1 MNTFPL
7 FKQNK
12 LYQSNILTLIIMLIT
27 SAIIL
32 TITTIINKSTNIEHP
47 PYNIRGT
54 GGYGLSMGHGL
65 FQQKKRQVNKGITSS
80 RPNSS
85 QKS

>member
-12 LYQSNILTLIIMLIT
+12 SYQSSILTLIIIIT
-27 SAIIL
+27 SAIIP
-32 TITTIINKSTNIEHP
+32 TITTIINKTINIKHP

-54 GGYGLSMGHGL
+54 GGYGLSMGAWL
-65 FQQKKRQVNKGITSS
+65 ISKEMSS
-80 RPNSS
+80 KLGYYI
-85 QKS
+85 Q